1 MAFVIAQTIK
11 VFVIV
16 VLEQA
21 EVPVQR
27 LVSEQNICRALLKLQ
42 LLYIYTEVAILFGLL
57 IFSTMLEH

>member
-1 MAFVIAQTIK
+1 MAFVIARTIK

-27 LVSEQNICRALLKLQ
+27 LVSEQNICRGLLKLQ
-42 LLYIYTEVAILFGLL
+42 LLYIFILKLQSYLVF
-57 IFSTMLEH
+57 